1 MSNDRPPNDRDVIS
15 ELTTGRLSVYL
26 RCLTFLE
33 SVGQETVS
41 SSELA
46 ERFHLNSAQIRKDL
60 ACFGEFGTRG
70 VGYNV
75 SRLKEQLVHTLGIDR
90 KRNVLIVG
98 AGNLGMALA
107 DYAGFNRAGFEIVA
121 LVDVDAEKVGRASRS
136 GIPVLSYTR
145 IGEIVRELGLDR
157 TRRVLIAGAGNLGMA
172 LADYGGFNDNGFA
185 IAALVDNDPSK
196 IGRRS
201 RSGIEVLPW
210 DELPSI
216 IREHQVGIG
225 IIAVTPEAAQT
236 VYDAFADAGLNAVL
250 NFAPTQLRS
259 RPGVKV
265 KSVDLRINLESL
277 SFYLKNVED
286 GG

>member
-1 MSNDRPPNDRDVIS
+1 MSIDRPSNSSTGDRETIS

-33 SVGQETVS
+33 SVGQSTVS

-60 ACFGEFGTRG
+60 ACLGEVVGIRG
-70 VGYNV
+70 VGYDV
-75 SRLKEQLVHTLGIDR
+75 S
-90 KRNVLIVG
+90 VLREH
-98 AGNLGMALA
+98 L
-107 DYAGFNRAGFEIVA
+107 
-121 LVDVDAEKVGRASRS
+121 
-136 GIPVLSYTR
+136 
-145 IGEIVRELGLDR
+145 VRELGLDR

-172 LADYGGFNDNGFA
+172 LADYAGFNDNGFR
-185 IAALVDNDPSK
+185 IAALVDNDPAK

-201 RSGIEVLPW
+201 RSGVAVLPW

-216 IREHQVGIG
+216 IREHHVDIG
-225 IIAVTPEAAQT
+225 IVAVNAEAAQT

-250 NFAPTQLRS
+250 NFAPTQLHS

-286 GG
+286 GT

>member
-1 MSNDRPPNDRDVIS
+1 MSNDRPPNDRDGIS

-33 SVGQETVS
+33 SIGQATVS
-41 SSELA
+41 SNELA

-60 ACFGEFGTRG
+60 TCLDLVVGIRG
-70 VGYNV
+70 VGYDV
-75 SRLKEQLVHTLGIDR
+75 S
-90 KRNVLIVG
+90 VLRDHLI
-98 AGNLGMALA
+98 
-107 DYAGFNRAGFEIVA
+107 R
-121 LVDVDAEKVGRASRS
+121 
-136 GIPVLSYTR
+136 T
-145 IGEIVRELGLDR
+145 LGLDR

-172 LADYGGFNDNGFA
+172 LADYAGFNDNGFR
-185 IAALVDNDPSK
+185 IAALVDNDPAK
-196 IGRRS
+196 VGRRS

-216 IREHQVGIG
+216 IREHHVDIG
-225 IIAVTPEAAQT
+225 IVAVNAEAAQS
-236 VYDAFADAGLNAVL
+236 VYDAFADAGLSAIL

-259 RPGVKV
+259 RPGIKV

>member
-1 MSNDRPPNDRDVIS
+1 MSNDRPTTSDRETIS
-15 ELTTGRLSVYL
+15 EMTTGRLSVYI
-26 RCLTFLE
+26 RCLMFLE
-33 SVGQETVS
+33 SVGQKTVS
-41 SSELA
+41 SAELA
-46 ERFHLNSAQIRKDL
+46 DRFHLNSAQIRKDL

-75 SRLKEQLVHTLGIDR
+75 SHLKEHL
-90 KRNVLIVG
+90 
-98 AGNLGMALA
+98 
-107 DYAGFNRAGFEIVA
+107 
-121 LVDVDAEKVGRASRS
+121 
-136 GIPVLSYTR
+136 
-145 IGEIVRELGLDR
+145 VRELGLDR

-172 LADYGGFNDNGFA
+172 LADYAGFNDHGFQ
-185 IAALVDNDPSK
+185 IAALVDNDPAK

-210 DELPSI
+210 DDLHTI
-216 IREHQVGIG
+216 VREHQVDIG
-225 IIAVTPEAAQT
+225 IVAVTPAAAQT
-236 VYDAFADAGLNAVL
+236 VYDALTDAGLNAVL

-286 GG
+286 GV